1 MRRTRSAKIVAT
13 LGPATSDEQA
23 IRALFGRG
31 VDVFRLNLSHGTQ
44 HDHARRIE
52 TIRRLEKEHGRPIGI
67 LLDLQ
72 GPKLRVGHFDGGE
85 AMLEKGKKFIL
96 DTADKA
102 GDCNRVRLPHAH
114 AADPPRPS
122 R

>member
-72 GPKLRVGHFDGGE
+72 GPKLRLGSFEGGRAHLDAGTRFRLDMAE
-85 AMLEKGKKFIL
+85 ASGN
-96 DTADKA
+96 ARRA
-102 GDCNRVRLPHAH
+102 PLPH
-114 AADPPRPS
+114 P
-122 R
+122 